1 MIDYVNKTTEEIA
14 RELLGKLLIH
24 QTPDGIY
31 SGFIVETEAYVG
43 VEDMACHTYG
53 GKRTPKVESMYQT
66 GGTIYIYTMHTH
78 AMLNIVTKEE
88 GDPQAVLIRAIEP
101 ADGIERM
108 ETIRNVTGVSLSNG
122 PGKLTKAMAIK
133 KELNGKAINE
143 SALLIDDSLGKT
155 PANIAVSARVGIPN
169 KGDWTSKPLRF
180 YVEGHPYVSGMRKKD
195 SKDLVDCWL

>member
-1 MIDYVNKTTEEIA
+1 MIDFVNETTEDIA

-31 SGFIVETEAYVG
+31 SGYIVETEAYVG
-43 VEDMACHTYG
+43 VEDMACHTYE

-78 AMLNIVTKEE
+78 TMLNIVTKEK

-108 ETIRNVTGVSLSNG
+108 ETNRNATGVSLSNG
-122 PGKLTKAMAIK
+122 PGKLTKAMAIT

-143 SALLIDDSLGKT
+143 SALLIDDSLAKT

-180 YVEGHPYVSGMRKKD
+180 YIEGHPYVSGMRKRDCKY
-195 SKDLVDCWL
+195 LADCWL

>member
-108 ETIRNVTGVSLSNG
+108 ATIRNVTGVSLSNG

-195 SKDLVDCWL
+195 YKDLVDCWL